1 MKSKIAAAC
10 ALATLATLGTSAF
23 AQTYVGVAAGRTN
36 TCIHDPAG
44 ECTNDATSV
53 KALVGYAWP
62 NTDFAIEGI
71 YTHLGAFKHGS
82 SRGSVDSK
90 VDTLGVGGAWRPQ
103 FGGGFGAVVR
113 GGLAVG
119 RARTDYTNIYLGT
132 PITMT
137 SSSHSQDFWQPY
149 VGAGLTY
156 AVASNIRLEADVDV
170 TRVKA
175 TNSPTN
181 ARSWMLGAT
190 YAF

>member
-1 MKSKIAAAC
+1 MKFKILAAC
-10 ALATLATLGTSAF
+10 ALAASGTTAF
-23 AQTYVGVAAGRTN
+23 AQTYVGLAAGRTN
-36 TCIHDPAG
+36 TCIYDPAG
-44 ECTNDATSV
+44 NCSNDATSV

-82 SRGSVDSK
+82 TRGSVDSK
-90 VDTLGVGGAWRPQ
+90 IDSIGVGGAWRPQ

-119 RARTDYTNIYLGT
+119 RARSDYTYINLGT

-137 SSSHSQDFWQPY
+137 SSSHSQDYWQPY

-156 AVASNIRLEADVDV
+156 AIVPNVRLEADVDV

-181 ARSWMLGAT
+181 ARSFMLGAT